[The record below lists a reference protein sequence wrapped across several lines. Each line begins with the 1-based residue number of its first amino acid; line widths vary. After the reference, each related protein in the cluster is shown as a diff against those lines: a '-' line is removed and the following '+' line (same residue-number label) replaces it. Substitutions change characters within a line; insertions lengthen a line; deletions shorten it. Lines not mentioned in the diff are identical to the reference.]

1 MKILRN
7 VSITRKLN
15 ILTILAVSVSL
26 TLCCVAF
33 LVNDIHTL
41 KVAKKKQI
49 SALATVLGSN
59 SISAIEFNDPDEA
72 AITLASLVEQPEVEM
87 AMLYD
92 ESGEL
97 FATYPKGLKAEDI
110 RPANRTFMEVSHE
123 IFLKD
128 SDLEIAEPDLI
139 YADEFASYQ
148 VPVDDESETLP
159 IRMVSYRHASLDEG
173 TAIGTLVIRANTND
187 IKKQMSSRTIVTL
200 GVLIGALVIGVAIS
214 QLFQR
219 SITEPIQSLAKSA
232 KYIAKHEDYTHR
244 AEVHGKDELGVLAE
258 AFNQMVAEV
267 QIGREQ
273 LQMANDE
280 LELRVEV
287 RTEELAKANEY
298 LTNEMKERNAL
309 QEELITTSRHAG
321 MAEVATGVLHNVGNV
336 LNSVNVS
343 ANLLMDQLK
352 GSRVGSLKKA
362 AEIIIEHQDNLAEFV
377 THDKRGQHFPKLLEE
392 LAANLSDQRDAQLD
406 EITLLL
412 NNIEHVKEII
422 SMQQSYARMRGT
434 AETVDLVEL
443 TQDALRIVDTSLNRH
458 GVHVNCQFKDTRT
471 INSEKHKILQILTNL
486 ISNAK
491 NALDASDAEDKQ
503 ITLGIYETDEWVWV
517 VVKDNGIG
525 IPEENLNKIFN
536 HGFTTRKEG
545 HGFGLHSCATA
556 AQELG
561 GSLTVQSKEG
571 EGAKFVLKLPFDH
584 KPSEEGS
591 I

>member
-26 TLCCVAF
+26 MLCCVAF

-110 RPANRTFMEVSHE
+110 RPASRTLMEVSHE
-123 IFLKD
+123 IFDKD
-128 SDLEIAEPDLI
+128 SDLEFAEPDLI
-139 YADEFASYQ
+139 SADEFASYQ
-148 VPVDDESETLP
+148 VPVEDEMEPQP
-159 IRMVSYRHASLDEG
+159 IRMVSYRHSTLDEG

-232 KYIAKHEDYTHR
+232 KYIAKNEDYTHR
-244 AEVHGKDELGVLAE
+244 AEVQGKDELGVLAE

-287 RTEELAKANEY
+287 RTEELAKANDD

-362 AEIIIEHQDNLAEFV
+362 AEIIVEHQDNLAEFV

-392 LAANLSDQRDAQLD
+392 LAANLNDQRDSQLD